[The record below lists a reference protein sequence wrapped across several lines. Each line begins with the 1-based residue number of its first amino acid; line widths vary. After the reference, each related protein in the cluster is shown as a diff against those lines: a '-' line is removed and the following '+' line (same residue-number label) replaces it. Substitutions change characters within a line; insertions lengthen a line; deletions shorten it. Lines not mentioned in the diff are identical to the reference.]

1 MKMNFEGVKNMKKI
15 TMDDIKEL
23 WLNAPEKESVIE
35 FYCYK
40 NGLESDKIS
49 EEDKNKIYSELYPVA
64 SFLRDYCETMFYYGG
79 FEPDEEVRDLLDQ
92 ILLEELI

>member
-1 MKMNFEGVKNMKKI
+1 MKTI

-49 EEDKNKIYSELYPVA
+49 EGDKNKIYAELCPVS
-64 SFLRDYCETMFYYGG
+64 SFIRDYYKDMFYYGG
-79 FEPDEEVRDLLDQ
+79 CEPDEEVRDLLDQ
-92 ILLEELI
+92 ILMDEFI